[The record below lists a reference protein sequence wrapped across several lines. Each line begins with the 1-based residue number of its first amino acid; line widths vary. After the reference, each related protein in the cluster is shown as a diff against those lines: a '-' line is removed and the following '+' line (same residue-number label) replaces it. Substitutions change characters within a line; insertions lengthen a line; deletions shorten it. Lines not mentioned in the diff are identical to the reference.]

1 MSNKNTEINFKID
14 LNENRIPK
22 RIQWKASEAN
32 MDWEEARAIFI
43 SIFDEKT
50 KDTLRLDLWINEF
63 PLDEMK
69 MFFFQMLQAMAD
81 TYQRATDE
89 QEIAED
95 MRDFARYF
103 GEKQGLIKP
112 SK

>member
-1 MSNKNTEINFKID
+1 MAENNTEINFKID
-14 LNENRIPK
+14 LNENRVPK
-22 RIQWKASEAN
+22 SILWKATDAN
-32 MDWEEARAIFI
+32 MDWEAARAIFI

-50 KDTLRLDLWINEF
+50 KDTLRLDLWVNEF
-63 PLDEMK
+63 PMDEMK
-69 MFFFQMLQAMAD
+69 IFFFQMLQAMAD

-103 GEKQGLIKP
+103 GEKNGLIKP
-112 SK
+112 TK